1 MTHTRGILRI
11 RKEKRNEKDRNRQK
25 IDRKSTPNGQFKTQ
39 FQVAQDAF
47 EVDSEALAALAA
59 LAPAGALAREV
70 AVLFS
75 SQETGTREGV
85 GSRNIS
91 EQETNFTFLS
101 FLVFLF
107 LLHHF
112 ALDSR
117 FYWLL
122 T

>member
-1 MTHTRGILRI
+1 M
-11 RKEKRNEKDRNRQK
+11 
-25 IDRKSTPNGQFKTQ
+25 
-39 FQVAQDAF
+39 
-47 EVDSEALAALAA
+47 DSEALAALAA

-75 SQETGTREGV
+75 SQEPRRTREGV
-85 GSRNIS
+85 GSRNTS

-117 FYWLL
+117 FY
-122 T
+122 